1 MAQLPGLPHFN
12 LARGPLPDAEPA
24 PSAPPP
30 MQMVEVVNR
39 NTFVMQDRFDGVPY
53 TFKPNVPISI
63 TPQAARHFF
72 GWPAEGE
79 IMKLWTC
86 RRFGWNTPDHI
97 TQDKNRPHDERTV
110 ADIYFENLDIK
121 TIEYEMVRK
130 ESSVPM
136 PEDHDLA
143 DRPDMDE
150 RAAAE
155 PDREPRGDPTG
166 EVRSGAGRHART
178 RTPRKMEF

>member
-12 LARGPLPDAEPA
+12 LAGGPLPEPEPA
-24 PSAPPP
+24 PATPPP
-30 MQMVEVVNR
+30 MQMVEVTNL
-39 NTFVMQDRFDGVPY
+39 NTFPLFDRFDGVPY
-53 TFKPNVPISI
+53 AFKPNVPISI
-63 TPQAARHFF
+63 PPQAARHFF
-72 GWPAEGE
+72 GWPGE
-79 IMKLWTC
+79 ADVMKLWTC
-86 RRFGWNTPDHI
+86 RRFGWNTPGYINPDP
-97 TQDKNRPHDERTV
+97 NRPHDTRSL
-110 ADIYFENLDIK
+110 ADVYFQNLEIK

-143 DRPDMDE
+143 DRPDMDD

-166 EVRSGAGRHART
+166 EVRSGVGKHIKLRG
-178 RTPRKMEF
+178 PRKLEF